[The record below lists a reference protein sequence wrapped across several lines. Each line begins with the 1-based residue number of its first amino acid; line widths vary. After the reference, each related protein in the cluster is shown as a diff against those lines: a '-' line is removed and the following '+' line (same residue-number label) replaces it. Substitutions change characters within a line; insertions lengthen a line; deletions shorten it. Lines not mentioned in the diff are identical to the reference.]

1 MFQQWSHCQS
11 LFNQETGYTD
21 DRKTEEAKG
30 MMRQHS
36 VEQEQE
42 AAHTPTPGLM
52 MGKKRSLEPKL
63 KPSCGRYGPGGTT
76 ARFQGSLGP

>member
-52 MGKKRSLEPKL
+52 MGKKRCHWNRS
-63 KPSCGRYGPGGTT
+63 
-76 ARFQGSLGP
+76 